1 MAEETE
7 SEASSELARLREENA
22 ALRKELATLR
32 GGGETRSGYVS
43 LVCLA
48 MGFYG
53 ATLVV
58 APDEPPPRPRA
69 PAVASASANATAAP
83 AAPAAPA
90 STGQSAAG
98 APEGGAP

>member
-1 MAEETE
+1 MAEETG

-22 ALRKELATLR
+22 ALRKELAAVR

-58 APDEPPPRPRA
+58 APDEAPPPPRPHA
-69 PAVASASANATAAP
+69 AAVASANANAATPP
-83 AAPAAPA
+83 AAPAAPD
-90 STGQSAAG
+90 
-98 APEGGAP
+98 GGAD